1 MHVMNTQD
9 LLSDALFT
17 EPELP
22 LAVRRTRQ
30 PDLGPHMHTF
40 IELVMV
46 VGGSGTHLIQAE
58 CCPITVGDVFVIPP
72 YTAHGYAD
80 TEDLTIYNIL
90 FKEQM
95 FQRYQEE
102 LELIPGFHGLVY
114 LEPYYR
120 SIRGFAG
127 RLTLTPDQ
135 IVQALSLV
143 TRLEQELGSR
153 HEGRKIMLET
163 LFIELLLFYCRRFSV
178 DDGPAT
184 RVMPVARAIGYMNR
198 NYPDALTLETLA
210 DVASVSKRS
219 LIRQFNNTTGLSPMR
234 YLQKVRVAKARAML
248 EHGDRSIT
256 QVALDN
262 GFNDPAYFSAVFSR
276 HTGLSPRAYMHAA
289 ERGHTTASQVPAKD
303 PDSV

>member
-1 MHVMNTQD
+1 MDTQEIV
-9 LLSDALFT
+9 SDALFT

-46 VGGSGTHLIQAE
+46 VGGSGTHLIQSE

-72 YTAHGYAD
+72 YTPHGYAD
-80 TEDLTIYNIL
+80 TDDLTIYNIL
-90 FKEQM
+90 FKERM
-95 FQRYQEE
+95 FQRYQAE
-102 LELIPGFHGLVY
+102 LELIPGFHGLIY

-120 SIRGFAG
+120 TLRGFAG

-135 IVQALSLV
+135 IVQAMSLV
-143 TRLEQELGSR
+143 TSLEREWESR
-153 HEGRKIMLET
+153 HEGRRIMLET

-184 RVMPVARAIGYMNR
+184 RVMPVARVIGYMNR
-198 NYPDALTLETLA
+198 HYPETLTLETLA
-210 DVASVSKRS
+210 GVANVSKRS
-219 LIRQFNNTTGLSPMR
+219 LIRHFKNTTGLSPMR

-256 QVALDN
+256 QIALDN

-276 HTGLSPRAYMHAA
+276 HTGLSPRAYLHAA
-289 ERGHTTASQVPAKD
+289 GRGHPTVAPAPATD
-303 PDSV
+303 PDSA